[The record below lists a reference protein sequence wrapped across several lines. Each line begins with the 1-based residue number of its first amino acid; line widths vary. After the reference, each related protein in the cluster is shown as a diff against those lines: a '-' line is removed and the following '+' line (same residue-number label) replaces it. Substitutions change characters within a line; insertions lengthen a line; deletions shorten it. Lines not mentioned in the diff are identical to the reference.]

1 MKISLF
7 NVMQKERILEKT
19 LLLSIRYYS
28 KNNKY
33 KILVFHITMLEK
45 ETTLNRVS
53 HNSGLT
59 SFV

>member
-19 LLLSIRYYS
+19 LLLSIRYS